1 MRNYCRMQE
10 RLTLRIVLLLSVALN
25 LLLAGF
31 WYQALR
37 PPAPPPQPV
46 AVETPQ
52 TNRPVI
58 KVAKTNL
65 FVTVQPFA
73 WQQIESPDYRA
84 YIANLRAIGCP
95 DSTIRDIIVAD
106 VNQLYAKRKSAE
118 IVSGDHQWWRSEP
131 DLDVLEGSFK
141 KLDALEKERRE
152 LLTSLLG
159 PSWESPETVAT
170 NLATGVQLTGPVLSN
185 LTTEAKQAI
194 YDITRRSEQ
203 RQREYQEAQ
212 QKAGKPTDPAELAR
226 LRQQTREELAKV
238 LNPEQLEEYLLRYS
252 YNARQLRD
260 SITDVNLTPEQFR
273 ALFRA
278 RDALETQLQL
288 LAGKDDPAS
297 VRQRQELEAQRET
310 ILKQSMGPE
319 AYQVYKINKDPL
331 FREARTLAEQAAA
344 PADKV
349 PFLYQIYQAS
359 EGEEQNINSDPDL
372 TPEEKEVELVRLKQ
386 QMQKSL
392 QELLGDAA
400 WERYQA
406 AKKK

>member
-1 MRNYCRMQE
+1 MQE
-10 RLTLRIVLLLSVALN
+10 RMTLRIVLLLSVALN
-25 LLLAGF
+25 LVLAGF
-31 WYQALR
+31 WRQALR
-37 PPAPPPQPV
+37 LPAPPPQPV
-46 AVETPQ
+46 AVAAPR

-58 KVAKTNL
+58 KVEKTNL

-106 VNQLYAKRKSAE
+106 VNQLYAKRKSTE

-159 PSWESPETVAT
+159 PSWESPDTVAT

-212 QKAGKPTDPAELAR
+212 QKAGKPTDPSEVAR

-238 LNPEQLEEYLLRYS
+238 LTPEQLEEYLLRYS
-252 YNARQLRD
+252 YNAKQLRD
-260 SITDVNLTPEQFR
+260 TLTDVNLTPEQFR

-297 VRQRQELEAQRET
+297 LRQRQELEAQRET

-319 AYQVYKINKDPL
+319 RFQVYQLNKDPR
-331 FREARTLAEQAAA
+331 FREAWTLAEQAGA

-359 EGEEQNINSDPDL
+359 EGEEQNINNDPDL

-386 QMQKSL
+386 QTQKSL

-400 WERYQA
+400 WERSQA